1 MIKKLMI
8 AGGVLVGLLVVLV
21 VAASFVDVNYFKPRI
36 AEFVSSR
43 YKRTLTFE
51 GDLKLSVFPS
61 VGISLPTVRL
71 SEPNLPQENAATVG
85 SARVSVALMPLLS
98 GQIQADTVS
107 LEGLDARVVR
117 NADGTLS
124 IDDLLG
130 GGDAAKSTGQGTDK
144 PAEPAGDKPAQQPAD
159 GKSGGVPAFKINGV
173 EVKDARVVFD
183 DRQAGQTYTLERV
196 NLQTGPLANVVE
208 TPVDLK
214 LGFSA
219 TGPESRGEFGLKGN
233 LSLNLDE
240 GVYGFKD
247 FNANL
252 KGAIDTLQVQQL
264 AVRLKGFSFNPQGPI
279 IDVSELVVDAHGR
292 MGEDA
297 FKANVA
303 APRLAI
309 ARDSASGET
318 VLLKASLGDKE
329 WLNANLSLSGV
340 GGTASDLKINSLGLE
355 STLKQDG
362 RSVVARLSTPVQANL
377 SGGRYQL
384 ARLDG
389 QVDIDDPAVPKAASS
404 LKLGGQVSADLNKET
419 VSADLSA
426 LLDKAKMA
434 LKAGVNGFK
443 TPNIKVEM
451 DADELNVDR
460 LFPPAKEGEA
470 SAANPPA
477 APGNATETPVDLS
490 ALRNL
495 TLDARVGIGH
505 LVARGIEARQIKAVA
520 KVANGQLTL
529 SPLTAALYQGR
540 LSASS
545 TVSTGS
551 SPAAQ
556 KVNLKADF
564 TGIAIEPL
572 LKALADQDMLSG
584 AGNLNIAVNTGGGTV
599 EAMKRA
605 LGGNVALALKDGA
618 LKGIN
623 LGEKLRSAR
632 NMLSGNANSETQAA
646 DKTQK
651 TDFTEMSVSFQLN
664 NGIARSND
672 LSLKS
677 PLLRVGGDGSID
689 IGRSVLDYT
698 VKASVVGTSSGQG
711 GREVAELNGVTVPV
725 RLMGSFDAPSWQI
738 DWATAAKELF
748 KTRAGAQA
756 KEQLKAAED
765 KAREQL
771 KAVEGKAKEQ
781 LQEKL
786 KGSIDGAKAKDAL
799 KGLLGN

>member
-1 MIKKLMI
+1 MKKLMI
-8 AGGVLVGLLVVLV
+8 AAGILVGLLVAV
-21 VAASFVDVNYFKPRI
+21 VIAVSFVDVNYFKPRI
-36 AEFVSSR
+36 AEFVSAR

-61 VGISLPTVRL
+61 VGLSLPTVRL
-71 SEPNLPQENAATVG
+71 SEPNLPEENAATVG
-85 SARVSVALMPLLS
+85 GARVSVALMPLLR
-98 GQIQADTVS
+98 GEVQADTVS

-124 IDDLLG
+124 IDDLIG
-130 GGDAAKSTGQGTDK
+130 GGAAADGG
-144 PAEPAGDKPAQQPAD
+144 QPAA
-159 GKSGGVPAFKINGV
+159 GQPGGIPAFRINGV

-208 TPVDLK
+208 TPIDLK

-240 GVYGFKD
+240 GVYGFSD
-247 FNANL
+247 FSANL

-279 IDVSELVVDAHGR
+279 IDVSELVVDTHGR
-292 MGEDA
+292 MGADA

-318 VLLKASLGDKE
+318 VLVKASLGDKE

-362 RSVVARLSTPVQANL
+362 RSVVARLSTPVQADL

-384 ARLDG
+384 PRLEG
-389 QVDIDDPAVPKAASS
+389 QVDIDDPSLPKAASS
-404 LKLGGQVSADLNKET
+404 LKLGGQISADLKKEA

-443 TPNIKVEM
+443 TPRIKVEM

-460 LFPPAKEGEA
+460 LFPPAKESEA

-490 ALRNL
+490 AMRNL

-505 LVARGIEARQIKAVA
+505 LIARGIEARQIKAVA
-520 KVANGQLTL
+520 KIANGQLTL

-540 LSASS
+540 LSAAS

-556 KVNLKADF
+556 KLNLKADF

-584 AGNLNIAVNTGGGTV
+584 SGNLNIAVNTGGGTV

-632 NMLSGNANSETQAA
+632 GMLTGNANSETQAA
-646 DKTQK
+646 DRTKQ

-711 GREVAELNGVTVPV
+711 GRELTELNGVTVPV

-765 KAREQL
+765 KAKEQL

-786 KGSIDGAKAKDAL
+786 KGSIDSSKAKDAL